1 MDNKEDFNCN
11 KLVVNIEQGIEVESC
26 NDKLSLIGIRRQ
38 KSGRYAAR
46 ITDPIRH
53 KKVWL
58 GTFDTIEEASQAYFA
73 KKSEFHNEK
82 LSHQGSKKGKR
93 IHETLRFGG
102 VHKKKKRGKYY
113 YESTSPISKKRV
125 WLGTFGAAEEGSWVD
140 HQSKKLEFELDGK
153 LEVDVS
159 ISNADNVGIDRR
171 IDCHE
176 IGTAVEASRVF
187 DSCLM
192 ANVRGA
198 ESSDECNVPRNGD
211 PKDKIS
217 LVGTRR
223 EKSGRYSA
231 RITDPI
237 MHTKVHLG
245 TFDTIEQASQAY
257 LSKKSEFE
265 KIRKGNK
272 VNKPKNNCDR
282 IQQPESPSVV
292 ETVNTAASC
301 DPKAMRSL
309 VGIRRRKNGR
319 YFAEITDP
327 IKHQKVYL
335 GTFNTIEEASQ
346 AYLSKKSEFEKLRQG
361 NKDNKPK
368 KNCDQI
374 LQPESTSVLET
385 LNTATS
391 CDPKDKSL
399 VGIRR
404 RKNGR
409 YFAEITDP
417 IKHQKVYLGT
427 FDTIEQASQAC
438 LSKKSEFEKLRQGNK
453 DNKTEPEPPSVVA
466 SLDTAVSASGRD
478 KRIGSRK
485 RKAHTVGV
493 NKSKTIGRYT
503 SEITN
508 PITKKKI
515 WLGTFDT
522 AEEASHAYQSKKLEF
537 QNLVKAKQQQCTK
550 AQTHSEQDAA
560 KEKSVNVEQ
569 GHENVNCEPFQ
580 LESYVGSPDVDVL
593 LSNASS
599 GETVQSTDSD
609 KIGNTEEA
617 FHVYQSKKLDDSESP
632 QKVELQSNT
641 QTDSSA
647 GEKQEGQEDDEDLWM
662 GEWMQL
668 PGNRAVKFSLK
679 LGLPIIDNYGYL
691 LGEFSSL
698 DDLSI
703 CETEDDN

>member
-1 MDNKEDFNCN
+1 M
-11 KLVVNIEQGIEVESC
+11 
-26 NDKLSLIGIRRQ
+26 
-38 KSGRYAAR
+38 
-46 ITDPIRH
+46 
-53 KKVWL
+53 
-58 GTFDTIEEASQAYFA
+58 
-73 KKSEFHNEK
+73 
-82 LSHQGSKKGKR
+82 
-93 IHETLRFGG
+93 
-102 VHKKKKRGKYY
+102 RGKYN

-125 WLGTFGAAEEGSWVD
+125 WLDTFGTAEEASRVD
-140 HQSKKLEFELDGK
+140 HHSKKLEFDVMLSHSEQHGRS
-153 LEVDVS
+153 EVDAS

-176 IGTAVEASRVF
+176 IGTGEEASRVF
-187 DSCLM
+187 NSCLM

-198 ESSDECNVPRNGD
+198 ESSDECNITRNCD

-217 LVGTRR
+217 LVGIRR
-223 EKSGRYSA
+223 RKSGRYFA
-231 RITDPI
+231 EIFYPI
-237 MHTKVHLG
+237 QHK
-245 TFDTIEQASQAY
+245 
-257 LSKKSEFE
+257 
-265 KIRKGNK
+265 KGNK
-272 VNKPKNNCDR
+272 DNKQKKNCDR

-292 ETVNTAASC
+292 ETLNTATSC
-301 DPKAMRSL
+301 DPKDKIRL
-309 VGIRRRKNGR
+309 VGIRRRKSGR
-319 YFAEITDP
+319 YFAEISDP
-327 IKHQKVYL
+327 IQH
-335 GTFNTIEEASQ
+335 
-346 AYLSKKSEFEKLRQG
+346 KKFEKLRKG

-374 LQPESTSVLET
+374 QQPESPSVVET

-391 CDPKDKSL
+391 CDPKDKIRL

-404 RKNGR
+404 RKSGR
-409 YFAEITDP
+409 YFAEISDP
-417 IKHQKVYLGT
+417 IQHKKVYLGT

-438 LSKKSEFEKLRQGNK
+438 LSKKSKFEKLRQGNKDLSCADSSLLVPHPCRILQKDTTFGESDTHPLTLLKSPSNIDK

-478 KRIGSRK
+478 KRICSRK
-485 RKAHTVGV
+485 RKARTVGV

-508 PITKKKI
+508 LIAKKKI

-522 AEEASHAYQSKKLEF
+522 AEEASHAYHSKKLEF

-569 GHENVNCEPFQ
+569 GHENVNCEPFPP
-580 LESYVGSPDVDVL
+580 ESSIGSPDVDVL